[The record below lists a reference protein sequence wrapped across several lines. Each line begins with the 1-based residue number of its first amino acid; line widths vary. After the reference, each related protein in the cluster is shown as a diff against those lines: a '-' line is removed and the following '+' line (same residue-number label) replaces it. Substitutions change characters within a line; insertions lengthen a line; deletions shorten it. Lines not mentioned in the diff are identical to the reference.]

1 MLPFTVTVH
10 CFNQVQVLYSH
21 SKKKRKS
28 ALIIE
33 GKFYLFMPTNFWDEQ
48 NAVEWQEHVYVK
60 WTVWKEKI
68 YHEFNVCVDTCTD
81 AWYTFACERGP
92 FANTKVI

>member
-48 NAVEWQEHVYVK
+48 NAVE
-60 WTVWKEKI
+60 
-68 YHEFNVCVDTCTD
+68 
-81 AWYTFACERGP
+81 
-92 FANTKVI
+92 